1 MKNKSQYTISEN
13 SEIKILKSEN
23 YNYIFNKKNGF
34 FAHWGKTKDEDPEFN
49 PFANEILDIEISTIC
64 NGVPNTKGIESPCS
78 FCYKSNT
85 KTGVNMSLETFK
97 KIFDNQS
104 KILTQIA
111 FGADANATSNPELFQ
126 MMQYCRDNEVIPNIT
141 VANITDETADKL
153 ASLCGAVAVSR
164 YENKNV
170 CYDSIKKLTD
180 RGMTQCN
187 MHIMVSDFTY
197 DQVMETLQ
205 DAKTDPRLEK
215 LNAIVMLSLK
225 QVGRGIKFDTLEE
238 DRYKKLVNYALE
250 NNISIGFDSCS
261 AFKFLKSVQ
270 DHKDIEKFKTCV
282 NSCESF
288 LQSAYINVHGI
299 VSACSFTT
307 NSSFKLDA
315 VNNKI
320 EDLWHSDE
328 AVKWRNRL
336 LDTSKGNC
344 LGCCECPV
352 YKI

>member
-126 MMQYCRDNEVIPNIT
+126 MMQYFRDNEVIPNIT
-141 VANITDETADKL
+141 KMANTKTKRCLNLYNVYADPIF
-153 ASLCGAVAVSR
+153 S
-164 YENKNV
+164 
-170 CYDSIKKLTD
+170 
-180 RGMTQCN
+180 
-187 MHIMVSDFTY
+187 
-197 DQVMETLQ
+197 
-205 DAKTDPRLEK
+205 
-215 LNAIVMLSLK
+215 
-225 QVGRGIKFDTLEE
+225 
-238 DRYKKLVNYALE
+238 
-250 NNISIGFDSCS
+250 
-261 AFKFLKSVQ
+261 
-270 DHKDIEKFKTCV
+270 
-282 NSCESF
+282 
-288 LQSAYINVHGI
+288 
-299 VSACSFTT
+299 
-307 NSSFKLDA
+307 
-315 VNNKI
+315 
-320 EDLWHSDE
+320 
-328 AVKWRNRL
+328 
-336 LDTSKGNC
+336 
-344 LGCCECPV
+344 
-352 YKI
+352 